1 MFDYKN
7 SISGRCDMDN
17 GVNEE
22 NLVLLAGRV
31 KALSEDYGSY
41 CELNMSDEMAI
52 ALAGLS
58 PENVRLAASAVVPIF
73 KLGVDPTV
81 LERLVD
87 GLMLDRSDV
96 SNSVTEIRSKKRPI
110 LHELITFENEFILMN
125 RWAAAREGGIR
136 TKILYAMSDKMIR
149 LLRSLNQT
157 EVRTVA
163 RSGYVLA
170 HLNARPGYFYQAQ
183 KCDHVVARQLD
194 NLAIASTTLR
204 I

>member
-7 SISGRCDMDN
+7 PNGSRCDVDN

-22 NLVLLAGRV
+22 NLILLAGRV

-52 ALAGLS
+52 AIAGLT
-58 PENVRLAASAVVPIF
+58 PENVRLASSAVVPIF
-73 KLGVDPTV
+73 KMGVDATV

-87 GLMLDRSDV
+87 GLMLDRSDANNAV
-96 SNSVTEIRSKKRPI
+96 VEIRSKKRPG
-110 LHELITFENEFILMN
+110 LHALITYENEFLLMN

-149 LLRSLNQT
+149 LLRTLSQS
-157 EVRTVA
+157 EVRSVA
-163 RSGYVLA
+163 RSGYVFA
-170 HLNARPGYFYQAQ
+170 HLNTRPGYFYQAQ

-194 NLAIASTTLR
+194 NLAIASTIVR